1 MAKQQSSSM
10 GFFLLLMIAMLILF
24 DPRMRSWM
32 AGIVN
37 YVFFPLFGFNYKYP
51 VLTIF
56 LAGSV
61 VIVISTLIRHYTTNW
76 VEMAK
81 MQDMVSFF
89 QREYRKAIK
98 SQNKYMIKKLQK
110 LQGEIMKKQSE
121 VSTQQMKIMPITLII
136 FVPIFT
142 WIWEFLIDLAKNGY
156 HYYIDVPWKL
166 HVSLFTSHILPNWI
180 LLYSLL
186 SIPLTQIVQYLLRLK
201 WLMQ

>member
-1 MAKQQSSSM
+1 MAKQQSSM
-10 GFFLLLMIAMLILF
+10 GFFLLLMVAMLILF
-24 DPRMRSWM
+24 DPKTR
-32 AGIVN
+32 AGLANIVN
-37 YVFFPLFGFNYKYP
+37 YVFFPLFGFHYKYP

-61 VIVISTLIRHYTTNW
+61 VIIISALIRHFATNW

-89 QREYRKAIK
+89 QREYRKALK
-98 SQNKYMIKKLQK
+98 SQNKYKIKKLQA
-110 LQGEIMKKQSE
+110 LQTEIMKKQSE
-121 VSTQQMKIMPITLII
+121 VSSQQMKLMPITLII

-142 WIWEFLIDLAKNGY
+142 WMWEFLLSLAEKGY

-166 HVSLFTSHILPNWI
+166 HVSLFTSHVLPNWI

-186 SIPLTQIVQYLLRLK
+186 SIPLTQIIQYILRLK
-201 WLMQ
+201 WLTQ